1 MSTGTTHGPRV
12 LMVGAYERDNFGD
25 LLFLLVTEK
34 FLPNAQ
40 VVSSAPFS
48 ADMTALLDRKVEA
61 YSPLLLDEEFDAV
74 WTVGGQVGGTD
85 LRSAFRMSAGPE
97 LYREYRRSSP
107 ARRDEMVREAAG
119 KVHIA
124 SPYIPSL
131 ASYPLNAGAISV
143 LNSVGVSGI
152 RGAERYRRE
161 ELIALLRAAT
171 LVSVRDKESSVYLT
185 ELGIEHRQVP
195 DAVHAISVLRPAERN
210 PDSDVAIFQAST
222 SILTKLGHANVA
234 AALVASEHLK
244 GLRIRLL
251 MAGTANGHDSVAD
264 FEKVITHAKRIDPG
278 VDMEIVA
285 DRRPFDL
292 CDRMRE
298 ARVVIGTS
306 LHVRII
312 ACAYGIP
319 RVTLSR
325 TKPTR
330 YARAWDPDMPFDVS
344 LGGLDAAVGM
354 ALEAADRPEVL
365 ARSRELSQ
373 LAHDNLTNFA
383 EQVTTLAATQT
394 AEDKA
399 RRRDARRHTQAALLA
414 SRTEEL
420 KRAREELMAIRS
432 SRTYRLTQKAGK
444 IVRAIR
450 RSLGAK
456 ATARAA

>member
-1 MSTGTTHGPRV
+1 VSTGTTHRPRV

-34 FLPNAQ
+34 YLPNAQ
-40 VVSSAPFS
+40 VTAAAPFS

-61 YSPLLLDEEFDAV
+61 YGPLLQGEEFAAV

-85 LRSAFRMSAGPE
+85 LRSAFRMSAAPD
-97 LYREYRRSSP
+97 LYREYQRSSP
-107 ARRDEMVREAAG
+107 AGRDEILRRAVG
-119 KVHIA
+119 DVHVA

-131 ASYPLNAGAISV
+131 ASYPRNAGAISV

-161 ELIALLRAAT
+161 ELIALVRAGT
-171 LVSVRDKESSVYLT
+171 LISVRDKESSTYLT
-185 ELGIEHRQVP
+185 ELGIEHRLIP

-210 PDSDVAIFQAST
+210 PDSDVAIFQASR
-222 SILTKLGHANVA
+222 SILTGLGHANVA
-234 AALVASEHLK
+234 AALVGSSHLD

-251 MAGTANGHDSVAD
+251 MAGTAAGHDSVAD
-264 FEKVITHAKRIDPG
+264 FEQVIAHAKRIDPG
-278 VDMEIVA
+278 VDIEILA
-285 DRRPFDL
+285 ERRPFDL

-330 YARAWDPDMPFDVS
+330 YARVWDPHMPFDVS
-344 LGGLDAAVGM
+344 LAGLDAAVGAAM
-354 ALEAADRPEVL
+354 EAAERPEVI

-373 LAHDNLTNFA
+373 LAHDNLSDFA
-383 EQVTTLAATQT
+383 GQVMTMSATQT

-399 RRRDARRHTQAALLA
+399 RRRDARRQADAALLA
-414 SRTEEL
+414 SRTEAL
-420 KRAREELMAIRS
+420 KRAHKELTAIRS
-432 SRTYRLTQKAGK
+432 TRSYRIAQKAGK
-444 IVRAIR
+444 IARAVRR
-450 RSLGAK
+450 TLGAK
-456 ATARAA
+456 ATAGAA

>member
-1 MSTGTTHGPRV
+1 MSTGTTHRPRV

-34 FLPNAQ
+34 YLPNAQ
-40 VVSSAPFS
+40 ITAAAPFS

-61 YSPLLLDEEFDAV
+61 YGPLLQGEEFDAV

-85 LRSAFRMSAGPE
+85 LRSAFRMSAPPE
-97 LYREYRRSSP
+97 LAREFQRSSP
-107 ARRDEMVREAAG
+107 ARREEMLRRAVG
-119 KVHIA
+119 DVHVA
-124 SPYIPSL
+124 SPYLPSL
-131 ASYPLNAGAISV
+131 ATYPRNAGAISV

-152 RGAERYRRE
+152 RGAGRYRRE
-161 ELIALLRAAT
+161 ELIALVRAGT
-171 LVSVRDKESSVYLT
+171 LISVRDKESSNYLT
-185 ELGIEHRQVP
+185 ELGIEHRLVP

-210 PDSDVAIFQAST
+210 PESDVAIFQASR
-222 SILTKLGHANVA
+222 SILTNLGHADVA
-234 AALVASEHLK
+234 AALVGSEHLR

-251 MAGTANGHDSVAD
+251 MAGTAAGHDSVAD
-264 FEKVITHAKRIDPG
+264 FDQVIAHAKRIDPQ
-278 VDMEIVA
+278 VDIEIL
-285 DRRPFDL
+285 DERRPFDL

-330 YARAWDPDMPFDVS
+330 YARVWDPEMPFDVS
-344 LGGLDAAVGM
+344 LAGLDAAVGA
-354 ALEAADRPEVL
+354 ALEAAERPEVL

-373 LAHDNLTNFA
+373 LAHDNLTAFA

-399 RRRDARRHTQAALLA
+399 RRREARQRAEGALLA

-420 KRAREELMAIRS
+420 KRARRELTAIRS
-432 SRTYRLTQKAGK
+432 TRTYRLSQKAGR
-444 IVRAIR
+444 IARAIR

-456 ATARAA
+456 ATAGAA